1 MADIDSSVRYAAN
14 NSPGL
19 YSSQIGWFDY
29 SPYTANNPFSNNT
42 TYSVVN
48 TISNPFGYKI
58 SFNLTIN
65 QSFPPG
71 EQYIPIASFQSPVY
85 PTSVFGHT
93 AYLGINGHTLL
104 DMVDNAS
111 GLTTTT
117 ITLSNIIVTDIN
129 NVPITNYEII
139 AADGES
145 TNSSETWQVT
155 TNGTPWSLLQIFPPI
170 DSNPSKIH
178 MMGLGTDTFEYVG
191 TTLQDPPSVSLSTTS
206 PTIVTAVVS
215 TVRGKQSVTF
225 GIIIPSTIQPSNGSI
240 TRLCSCW

>member
-29 SPYTANNPFSNNT
+29 SPYTARNPFSNNT

-48 TISNPFGYKI
+48 TISNPPGYKI

-71 EQYIPIASFQSPVY
+71 EQYIPIASFQNPVY

-170 DSNPSKIH
+170 NSNPSKIH

-225 GIIIPSTIQPSNGSI
+225 GIIISSTIQPSNGPL
-240 TRLCSCW
+240 TRLCSC